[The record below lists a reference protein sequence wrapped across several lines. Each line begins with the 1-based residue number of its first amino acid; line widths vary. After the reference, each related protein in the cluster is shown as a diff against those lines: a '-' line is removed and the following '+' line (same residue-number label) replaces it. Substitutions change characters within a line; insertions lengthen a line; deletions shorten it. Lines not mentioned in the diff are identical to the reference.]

1 MDAGINSMLAR
12 PPIHARHSHSHLAGG
27 MYQDPQAYLD
37 SADLELDSDMRL
49 DIGMGMGVGMGMG
62 MGAGMGMSMGM
73 DLGADVDVDAEDDK
87 LRVISSLPMSSLD
100 GMDGARVHEY
110 DPGEGRGEGVD
121 EGEGHG
127 EDAQEG
133 QEGQGQEQG
142 EGGDEGGEVDNEEP
156 LYVNAKQYHRILKR
170 RMARARLEELNRLSR
185 SRKVSLVCAPLLFGG
200 RGGRPRR

>member
-49 DIGMGMGVGMGMG
+49 GVGMGMG
-62 MGAGMGMSMGM
+62 MNMGVGMGMGMSMGM
-73 DLGADVDVDAEDDK
+73 DLGANVDVDAEDDK
-87 LRVISSLPMSSLD
+87 LGVISSLHSLD

-110 DPGEGRGEGVD
+110 DPGEGRGEGAD
-121 EGEGHG
+121 DGEGHG

-185 SRKVSLVCAPLLFGG
+185 SRKVSLVCAPFLFGG
-200 RGGRPRR
+200 KGGRRRR